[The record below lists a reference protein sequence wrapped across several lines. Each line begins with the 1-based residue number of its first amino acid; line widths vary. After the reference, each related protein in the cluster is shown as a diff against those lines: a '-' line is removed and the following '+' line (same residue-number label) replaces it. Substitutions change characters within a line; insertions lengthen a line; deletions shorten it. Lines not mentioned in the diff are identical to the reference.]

1 MTPVSRFIS
10 TCAIF
15 IAGMGVALLA
25 PLAWS
30 VAAPSDGWASLSPGL
45 DWTRLEVETPETER
59 TVRILAVRVD
69 LSRFRL
75 RALDARAHDRNVWS
89 AKEAAR
95 ADDVLVALNGSFFD
109 EAGKPMGLLID
120 DGRQLYPLRKADWGV
135 LYVAG
140 GKARIVHS
148 RDFKK
153 TPAGTT
159 FAIQTGPRLVV
170 GGKVTSLKP
179 NFARRSAVCLHADGR
194 VSLVA
199 TESAVVLSEF
209 AEILR
214 RSPSE
219 GGLGCPDAINLD
231 GGSSTQ
237 LHVQG
242 PSAPRGITAPAEVPV
257 MVGVSR
263 ALTP

>member
-1 MTPVSRFIS
+1 MTGARFIG
-10 TCAIF
+10 TGLIF
-15 IAGMGVALLA
+15 LAGLGIALLA

-30 VAAPSDGWASLSPGL
+30 GGSPSDGWTSLLPGL

-59 TVRILAVRVD
+59 RVRILAVRVD
-69 LSRFRL
+69 LGRFHL
-75 RALDARAHDRNVWS
+75 RALDARAHDRKAWS
-89 AKEAAR
+89 AKEATR
-95 ADDVLVALNGSFFD
+95 ATSALVAINGSFFD

-120 DGRQLYPLRKADWGV
+120 DGKQLGSLRKVDWGV
-135 LYVAG
+135 LYVAAD
-140 GKARIVHS
+140 KARIVHT

-153 TPAGTT
+153 TPSGTS

-170 GGKVTSLKP
+170 DGRVTSVKP
-179 NFARRSAVCLHADGR
+179 SFARRSALCIHADGR

-199 TESAVVLSEF
+199 TESGVMLSEF

-214 RSPSE
+214 RPPAE
-219 GGLGCPDAINLD
+219 DGFGCPDAINLD

-237 LHVQG
+237 LHVEL
-242 PSAPRGITAPAEVPV
+242 PDAPRGVAAPDEVPV

-263 ALTP
+263 AVTP